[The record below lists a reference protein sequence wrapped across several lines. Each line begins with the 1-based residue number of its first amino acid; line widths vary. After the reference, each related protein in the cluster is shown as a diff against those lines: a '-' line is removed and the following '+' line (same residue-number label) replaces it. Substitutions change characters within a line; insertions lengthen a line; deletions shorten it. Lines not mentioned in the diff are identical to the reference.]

1 DAVSAVARAILP
13 DESENEV
20 IDLPERTALANRKTP
35 ADVYQ
40 SKKVPLYVFVAS
52 DKPRD
57 GQIGLGW
64 GSDTGTRL
72 VTKFEH
78 NLINRD

>member
-1 DAVSAVARAILP
+1 M
-13 DESENEV
+13 
-20 IDLPERTALANRKTP
+20 
-35 ADVYQ
+35 
-40 SKKVPLYVFVAS
+40 AS

-78 NLINRD
+78 NLINRDGYQAGAELRLSEDKKGVKVICHQTA